1 MKSVSRKELIFLC
14 IYRVGFDVFKFGLVG
29 IELPKGRF
37 RAPLKFTMF
46 QIWAV
51 KRLLDEDELGL
62 LNSTTW
68 ADMWPN
74 THIY

>member
-37 RAPLKFTMF
+37 SRSSE
-46 QIWAV
+46 IHDV
-51 KRLLDEDELGL
+51 SNLGCEK
-62 LNSTTW
+62 
-68 ADMWPN
+68 
-74 THIY
+74 IVG